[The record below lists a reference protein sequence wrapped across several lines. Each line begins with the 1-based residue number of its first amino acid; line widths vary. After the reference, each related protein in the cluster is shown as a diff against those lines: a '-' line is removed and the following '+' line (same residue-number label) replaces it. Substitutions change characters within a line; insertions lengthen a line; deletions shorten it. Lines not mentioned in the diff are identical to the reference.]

1 MIHEIC
7 ENVRSRPV
15 GHALCGGNVVTSA
28 CVSIP
33 DGAFAGWHQ
42 PQEHGDRTASQ
53 GVPTQPWRARLLD
66 NSQWA
71 VGDEDLSCHR

>member
-1 MIHEIC
+1 MSA
-7 ENVRSRPV
+7 VARSGTPFAEGMSERRLVSQFQTVLSPA
-15 GHALCGGNVVTSA
+15 GTSRKN
-28 CVSIP
+28 
-33 DGAFAGWHQ
+33 
-42 PQEHGDRTASQ
+42 GDRTASQ